1 MAFERAI
8 LQKIAA
14 RTIEP
19 RKFIQVLVG
28 PRQVGKT
35 TLIKQ
40 LLSKTQIPHHFVTA
54 DDLYAADTTW
64 IRREWSNARLQMQQ
78 AGKGEML
85 FIIDEVQKV
94 PNWSETVK
102 KEWDADT
109 FSDINVKVIL
119 LGSSRLLIQKGLT
132 ESLAGRYELLNVTH
146 WSFDEMRDAF
156 GWNLDQYIYF
166 GGYPG
171 SAPLVGDEQRWK
183 DYVRRSLVESSI
195 SKDILMM
202 TRVDKPVLLER
213 LFDIGCRYSSQIL
226 SLSKVQ
232 GELQESGNLTTL
244 SGYLNLLREAG
255 LLSGLEKYAADI
267 IRKRAS
273 KPKFQVHNN
282 ALLAAGQNL
291 SFGELRADPKEW
303 GRFFE
308 SAVGTHLINSS
319 IEQRFNVYYW
329 NKGDYEVDYVIEQ
342 GGVVVGIE
350 VKSGKDSANKGMAL
364 FDEEFHPRGVFLVG
378 TDGIP
383 IEQFL
388 TMNPADLFKL

>member
-1 MAFERAI
+1 MFERAI
-8 LQKIAA
+8 LQDINKRVSEI
-14 RTIEP
+14 

-40 LLSKTQIPHHFVTA
+40 LIQKTDIPCHFVTA

-64 IRREWSNARLQMQQ
+64 LKREWGNARLQMQQ
-78 AGKGEML
+78 NDRKEIL
-85 FIIDEVQKV
+85 FIVDEVQKV
-94 PNWSETVK
+94 LNWSETVK
-102 KEWDADT
+102 KEWDNDS

-132 ESLAGRYELLNVTH
+132 ESLAGRYELTNVTH
-146 WSFDEMRDAF
+146 WSFDEMHDAF
-156 GWNLDQYIYF
+156 GWSTEQFIYF

-171 SAPLVGDEQRWK
+171 SAPLISDEDRWK
-183 DYVRRSLVESSI
+183 DYIRESLVETTI

-202 TRVDKPVLLER
+202 TRVDKPALLKR
-213 LFDIGCRYSSQIL
+213 LFNIGCKYSSQIL
-226 SLSKVQ
+226 SLTKVQ

-244 SGYLNLLREAG
+244 SGYLTLLKDAG

-282 ALLAAGQNL
+282 ALLAASQND
-291 SFGELRADPKEW
+291 SFDSIRKNPKEW
-303 GRFFE
+303 GRFTE
-308 SAVGTHLINSS
+308 SAVGAHLINSGVKY
-319 IEQRFNVYYW
+319 RFNVYYW
-329 NKGDYEVDYVIEQ
+329 NQGGYEVDYVIEK
-342 GGVVVGIE
+342 GNDIVALE
-350 VKSGKDSANKGMAL
+350 VKSGKDSTNVGLSL
-364 FDEEFHPRGVFLVG
+364 FNDDFHPRGLYTIG

-383 IEQFL
+383 FEQFL
-388 TMNPADLFKL
+388 SMNPADLFRL